1 MKNIPNDLLTV
12 SAAAKLIDKSP
23 STIRYYVSKGK
34 ITKYSREPNKQNS
47 PLLVSK
53 GELLAYCSLNVS
65 PKKTGAGRKED
76 KTASVV
82 KLHKDNDA
90 YKQQYESARRE
101 IDTLSKLLESQNL
114 HLEDLRKMKSN
125 EVLLLT
131 NQLKDITLELE
142 REREKNE
149 RLENHVER
157 LRWYLSLPWYRRF
170 SVDTPLLKG

>member
-1 MKNIPNDLLTV
+1 MKNLPNDLLTV
-12 SAAAKLIDKSP
+12 SIAAVEVNKSP

-34 ITKYSREPNKQNS
+34 ISKYSREPNKQNS
-47 PLLVSK
+47 PLLVSRS
-53 GELLAYCSLNVS
+53 ELLAYCSLNVS
-65 PKKTGAGRKED
+65 PKKTTAGRQES

-101 IDTLSKLLESQNL
+101 IEVLSKLLASQNL

-131 NQLKDITLELE
+131 NQLKDLKVEIE
-142 REREKNE
+142 REREKNA
-149 RLENHVER
+149 RLENNVER

-170 SVDTPLLKG
+170 AIDTPLLKG